1 MLQLSITEGCY
12 VGSSRNMCML
22 AASSVWA
29 GWTGLSAQ
37 FVLHSDDLRGD
48 WRTFKFASICWTF
61 KFASI
66 CFVSL

>member
-1 MLQLSITEGCY
+1 VFSEYNVATVHELITEGCY

-48 WRTFKFASICWTF
+48 
-61 KFASI
+61 
-66 CFVSL
+66 